1 MLQMLHYGIPQ
12 ILIDKL
18 NAFTNDPNFTDLTF
32 ELNLLNIL
40 SNFTYTSNNYISVN
54 KIFSII
60 IFFLF
65 LIYNLLN
72 KNKK

>member
-18 NAFTNDPNFTDLTF
+18 KAFTNDPNFTDLTF